1 MRINTYGR
9 QYGWGLLRML
19 WFASLIHWMKNF
31 APISQPKPL
40 TPKPIT
46 ASRELVTRAFR
57 CLDQTSAFDLI
68 SDGCRCYSTLARSRM
83 SVSNVERFP
92 YNRNFRK
99 FGNSGKC
106 YRNFSDKFPEIPK
119 TVEFS
124 KCDPFN
130 WKLREKSWLER
141 KLSGK
146 FFVLCF
152 GIFSDA
158 VPLVTGSCRKFTL
171 DVLVEWNTPKG
182 RLPITKSFQKIR
194 LKSKWNTA
202 CRVVSVE
209 NFRRA
214 TNNLKR

>member
-9 QYGWGLLRML
+9 QYGWGLLRKL

-83 SVSNVERFP
+83 SVGNMERFP

-130 WKLREKSWLER
+130 WKFREKSWLER

-146 FFVLCF
+146 FFEKF
-152 GIFSDA
+152 GYSSRGRPLFWNIFRCCSTRYWKL
-158 VPLVTGSCRKFTL
+158 PKIHTGRFSWMEHAQGTFTNYKKFP
-171 DVLVEWNTPKG
+171 EN
-182 RLPITKSFQKIR
+182 
-194 LKSKWNTA
+194 
-202 CRVVSVE
+202 SVE
-209 NFRRA
+209 
-214 TNNLKR
+214 K